1 LHLLFRQH
9 LTMADNSCMDPQGF
23 NENSGLRAS
32 DADRDTAASV
42 INDAMAEGR
51 LTAEEHA
58 DRLDL
63 IYAARTHG
71 DLVPLLADLPAAGT
85 ARAPAAGQPAQL
97 APGGPAGRIVA
108 IFGGASRKGG
118 WQAEPVINVVA
129 VFGGVELDFREAVLP
144 GKEVI
149 LRVTAV
155 LGGVDVTVPP
165 EMRVIDSGGVAIL
178 GGKDIAGPG
187 PESSGPDAP
196 VLRIEGTCIL
206 GGIDVKRKARK
217 RNRDRGRAASI
228 ESGGSGPLGLD
239 DVLSQVRQQRRQ
251 IHSDIRDRRHE
262 LHHQMRERR
271 RDIRRGW
278 TDSDDE

>member
-1 LHLLFRQH
+1 
-9 LTMADNSCMDPQGF
+9 MADNSCMDPQGF

-42 INDAMAEGR
+42 INSALAEGR
-51 LTAEEHA
+51 LTAEEHG
-58 DRLDL
+58 DRLDA
-63 IYAARTHG
+63 IYAARTHW
-71 DLVPLLADLPAAGT
+71 DLVPLLADLPAAGSP
-85 ARAPAAGQPAQL
+85 RVPAAGQAAQPGRL
-97 APGGPAGRIVA
+97 APAGAAGRIVA

-129 VFGGVELDFREAVLP
+129 VFGGVELDFRDAVLP

-149 LRVTAV
+149 LRITAV

-196 VLRIEGTCIL
+196 VLRIEGTCVL

-217 RNRDRGRAASI
+217 RNRGRGGASV
-228 ESGGSGPLGLD
+228 ESGGSGVLGLGLGLGID
-239 DVLSQVRQQRRQ
+239 DVLGQVRQQRRQ
-251 IHSDIRDRRHE
+251 IHSDIRDRRHDI
-262 LHHQMRERR
+262 HHQIRERR
-271 RDIRRGW
+271 REIRRGW
-278 TDSDDE
+278 TDSDDD